1 MSNVHGLFSKRKD
14 EDEEDDHDDD
24 EDDEE
29 DNRFVGGI
37 NARGGGR

>member
-1 MSNVHGLFSKRKD
+1 MSNVHGLFSKRKE